1 VSRLL
6 LDTSAISSLF
16 GGAADVRDLL
26 QEAEEVFLN
35 PVVLAELKTGFRRG
49 KLRMENERMLAR
61 LIDSPR
67 VRLASI
73 DEETSER
80 YAVIFDFLRTAGT
93 PIPTNDVWIAAT
105 AMQHSLQLVT
115 RDAHF
120 ERVPQ
125 ILTAVLGYG
134 AQGPPST
141 GA

>member
-1 VSRLL
+1 VTRLL

-16 GGAADVRDLL
+16 AGRADVRGRL
-26 QEAEEVFLN
+26 QDAEEVFLN
-35 PVVLAELKTGFRRG
+35 PVVLAELKSGFRRG
-49 KLRMENERMLAR
+49 RFRRENERMLAQF
-61 LIDSPR
+61 IDSPR

-80 YAVIFDFLRTAGT
+80 YAVIFDFLRTAGR

-115 RDAHF
+115 LDAHF
-120 ERVPQ
+120 EGVPQ
-125 ILTAVLGYG
+125 ILAAVLDSGP
-134 AQGPPST
+134 QGPST

>member
-1 VSRLL
+1 MSRLL

-16 GGAADVRDLL
+16 GGGADVRDLL
-26 QEAEEVFLN
+26 QGAEEVFLN

-49 KLRMENERMLAR
+49 RLRKENERMLAR
-61 LIDSPR
+61 FIDSPR

-93 PIPTNDVWIAAT
+93 PIPTNNVWIAAT

-125 ILTAVLGYG
+125 ILTAVLGSE
-134 AQGPPST
+134 AAGPPST